1 MRYFIDLA
9 YCGGPYHGWQVQ
21 PGAETVQE
29 VLEKALATLVRRG
42 PVAVTGAGRTDAGVN
57 ARRMIAH
64 VDLPDGFDPRE
75 GRFLRALNSIC
86 GRHIAVY
93 SFTEVDAGAH
103 ARFDATERTY
113 RYFVHT
119 TKDPFALGGLSWAVP
134 GGLDFDAMN
143 EAGDLLIGR
152 RDFTSFSKL
161 HTDVKTNI
169 CDLHKARWHAVE
181 GEPGRWYFEIT
192 ADRFLRNMVRAVV
205 GTLAVVGRGKMR
217 PEGVLEILEARD
229 RCAAGTSVPG
239 EALFL
244 WDVKYPYYDAPAR

>member
-1 MRYFIDLA
+1 MRYFIDMA

-103 ARFDATERTY
+103 ARFDATERIY

-143 EAGDLLIGR
+143 A
-152 RDFTSFSKL
+152 SSC
-161 HTDVKTNI
+161 VI
-169 CDLHKARWHAVE
+169 C
-181 GEPGRWYFEIT
+181 
-192 ADRFLRNMVRAVV
+192 
-205 GTLAVVGRGKMR
+205 
-217 PEGVLEILEARD
+217 
-229 RCAAGTSVPG
+229 
-239 EALFL
+239 
-244 WDVKYPYYDAPAR
+244 